1 MLYKKKVKYVYM
13 YNYLIDVDYKNDDDD
28 ESYRNFFTKV
38 FNISTYNDEVIF
50 KTLNWIISEYSENEK
65 FMELIQMS
73 KTKYNES
80 ENIHAIMYLFSWD
93 HFDLFHRFLQSIKN
107 NTNNENTLFE
117 LKKLL
122 YVNIQS

>member
-1 MLYKKKVKYVYM
+1 M
-13 YNYLIDVDYKNDDDD
+13 YNFSINVDYKNDDD

-50 KTLNWIISEYSENEK
+50 KTLNWIISEYSENEN

-80 ENIHAIMYLFSWD
+80 ENIYALMYLFSWD
-93 HFDLFHRFLQSIKN
+93 HFDLFHLFLQSIKN
-107 NTNNENTLFE
+107 NTNNDNTLFE

-122 YVNIQS
+122 